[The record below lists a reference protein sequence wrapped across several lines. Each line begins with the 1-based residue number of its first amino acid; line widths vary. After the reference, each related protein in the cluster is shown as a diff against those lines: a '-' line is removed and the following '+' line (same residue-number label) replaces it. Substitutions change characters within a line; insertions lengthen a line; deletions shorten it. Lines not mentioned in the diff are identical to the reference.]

1 MKKYVKNHRAVFIS
15 VLALLVLTM
24 TPAYAT
30 GGIAA
35 STLGVGL
42 KNLVND
48 IFLYLTIICPIVGA
62 AAAIYFAIRRSMA
75 DEQDGKLWEKR
86 IKTAIIC
93 GVGGCLVSGVI
104 ALVSS
109 YFTT

>member
-1 MKKYVKNHRAVFIS
+1 MKNHVKKHRAALIS

-35 STLGVGL
+35 STLGIGL
-42 KNLVND
+42 INLIND
-48 IFLYLTIICPIVGA
+48 VFLYLTIICPLAGG

-75 DEQDGKLWEKR
+75 DDQDGKMWEKR
-86 IKTAIIC
+86 IRTAIIC